1 MRGQILVFNEA
12 KQAGAILAANGQRL
26 LFHISDWQ
34 DVMPPE
40 AGMNVDFTID
50 SDNRARQLQLA
61 LPEPAPAPASTPA
74 AMPAAS
80 VAPAVPLA
88 LRPKS
93 KSALTLFTLFLGGI
107 GAHRFYMGNWGLGL
121 VQLFGLLFIGILAE
135 LLPALGGLLYLA
147 FLAFIVV
154 ELVRYILL
162 SDAAFDAKVQSWQAA
177 RPGPFSL
184 FW

>member
-12 KQAGAILAANGQRL
+12 KQAGALLAADGQRL
-26 LFHISDWQ
+26 LFHINDWQ

-40 AGMNVDFTID
+40 AGMTVDFTLD
-50 SDNRARQLQLA
+50 SDNRVRQLQLA
-61 LPEPAPAPASTPA
+61 LPEPAPSAPPTSA
-74 AMPAAS
+74 AMPTAAT
-80 VAPAVPLA
+80 AIPLA

-93 KSALTLFTLFLGGI
+93 KPTLTLFTLFLGGL
-107 GAHRFYMGNWGLGL
+107 GAHRFYLGNWGLGL

-147 FLAFIVV
+147 FLAFILV
-154 ELVRYILL
+154 ELVRYILM
-162 SDAAFDAKVQSWQAA
+162 SDTAFDSKIQAWQAT
-177 RPGPFSL
+177 RPGPFSF